1 MITRPILRISLLFV
15 LFSLPLVAARAELS
29 QKQARKTIAKAAGMS
44 LPSRAVHIERVV
56 SSSDASAEVTTQLE
70 LVFRFAKVEQQW
82 RIREVRTGD
91 GLWEDLEAITRAL
104 KIDVVPDKCSA
115 ADENGRVTS
124 APDLTTQRVRCLVAN
139 LFSINLPSDAVR
151 VKEISGLS
159 LGTQPSAIA
168 VTLVQVDFR
177 LTKDSGGWRA
187 TGFRSGNR
195 DWTTFEL
202 AATSVLDSIKRERTA
217 EDLKAIAAALE
228 AFKKERGTFVISD
241 KHSAVI
247 DLLTPRFL
255 SRVIRIDSWQHPYR
269 YHGEHDTFTLRSLGP
284 DGKENTADD
293 IVISN

>member
-1 MITRPILRISLLFV
+1 MITRSILRISLLFV

-44 LPSRAVHIERVV
+44 LPSSAVHIEHVV
-56 SSSDASAEVTTQLE
+56 SSSDTSAEVTTQLE
-70 LVFRFAKVEQQW
+70 LVFRFVKGEHTW

-91 GLWEDLEAITRAL
+91 AQWEDLEAITRAL
-104 KIDVVPDKCSA
+104 KIDVVRDKCSA
-115 ADENGRVTS
+115 PDENGRVPSTS
-124 APDLTTQRVRCLVAN
+124 ELTTQRARCLVAN
-139 LFSINLPSDAVR
+139 LFSITLPSDEVR

-168 VTLVQVDFR
+168 VTLVQADFR
-177 LTKDSGGWRA
+177 LTKDSGGWRV

-195 DWTTFEL
+195 DWKTLESTPNEL
-202 AATSVLDSIKRERTA
+202 ESFKRERTT
-217 EDLKAIAAALE
+217 EDLKAIAAALD
-228 AFKKERGTFVISD
+228 AFRKERGSFVISD
-241 KHSAVI
+241 KASVLI
-247 DLLTPRFL
+247 DVLTPRFL

-269 YHGEHDTFTLRSLGP
+269 YHGEHNTFTLRSFGP